1 MSSRI
6 LWRTKTTVYSTKNT
20 RYKNKYKQ
28 IYIFYNISNDNIN
41 FTLINNRFKEPKPE
55 CTTDSE
61 CSNDKACINYSC
73 KNPCQESPT
82 TCAGNA
88 LCYVQKHRSVCVCR
102 DGMTGNAQIQCVESK
117 F

>member
-1 MSSRI
+1 M
-6 LWRTKTTVYSTKNT
+6 TN
-20 RYKNKYKQ
+20 
-28 IYIFYNISNDNIN
+28 
-41 FTLINNRFKEPKPE
+41 LIIIFKEPKPE

-61 CSNDKACINYSC
+61 CSNDKACINYAC

-82 TCAGNA
+82 TCARNA

-117 F
+117 NYYSINILSLSLNNYFTNSSWLPR